1 MIEEE
6 DTIVDYTLLYSP
18 PTADMDYID
27 KINFNEYPVAA
38 HFAIVQQKG
47 YSYPRFR
54 SHEKIKIPKA
64 NCEDKFR
71 VTDIKKGDHV
81 IGRLFI
87 LADGHGGPGCSEYFV
102 RKTPVA
108 VENLCQHYD
117 PEVLIDPEVQSK
129 MQAEIKA
136 MIQQLDEEYLSK
148 KREELSQKKDDEHI
162 DNDGCT
168 LILNIFLG
176 EWLINVN
183 VGDSRTI
190 LISAPEPTPGK
201 PDLVETGGLLG
212 IDSDYKMDVVF
223 ASQDHKP
230 YLEHLAR
237 EILENGGEFVDSV
250 QNRVIKVDV
259 DKLKEDGN
267 RHTKRLALKNARIR
281 PKGYNASHDASCT
294 SSAADNQISDEF
306 SPDEQ
311 STDSAAV
318 NGWTTQSA
326 VRTTANNNSIN
337 NSNNNNNTQQP
348 SSPPSPK
355 ARRVPSLN
363 VARSCGDLD
372 FKMDPQHKI
381 ISCEPDVTFIRIKD
395 QPHGEHTILL
405 NGPHKEKRRHFL
417 FMSTDGTFDYMYEE
431 TAERQNRA
439 IAKVIG
445 PMIEDGEK
453 IGKYLLEEE
462 ERIKGE
468 TIEHNNE
475 EENDERLSEKEEQED
490 QGEQV
495 EKEEKKQQEEQVKEE
510 QEVKEGQEG
519 EISQV
524 IVAKDKRGRRE
535 GSKGRDEKKKEDDNA
550 RVVIESMEGDS
561 KTEDKSSKDTKAE
574 EGEFADEGNKE
585 TNTEEPMEVDDNEEK
600 EAPRIPLLYREL
612 TEEEMQARKIK
623 ERTLVYSARYFANRE
638 GAQGFFASTLQDY
651 DDCTIILVEI

>member
-1 MIEEE
+1 MSFKCYLIINSFSGYVFGDEDENQATQEVIEEE

-71 VTDIKKGDHV
+71 VTDIKKDDHV

-117 PEVLIDPEVQSK
+117 PEALIDPEVQNN

-267 RHTKRLALKNARIR
+267 RHAKRLALKNARIR
-281 PKGYNASHDASCT
+281 PKGYNASHDAPCA
-294 SSAADNQISDEF
+294 SSATDNQISDEF
-306 SPDEQ
+306 NPDEQ

-326 VRTTANNNSIN
+326 VRTTANNNSN
-337 NSNNNNNTQQP
+337 NNNNNNNNTQQP

-475 EENDERLSEKEEQED
+475 EENEERLSEKEEQE
-490 QGEQV
+490 GET
-495 EKEEKKQQEEQVKEE
+495 
-510 QEVKEGQEG
+510 
-519 EISQV
+519 SQV
-524 IVAKDKRGRRE
+524 VVVKDKRGRRE
-535 GSKGRDEKKKEDDNA
+535 GNKGRDESKKEDDNA

-561 KTEDKSSKDTKAE
+561 KTEEKSSQDTKTE
-574 EGEFADEGNKE
+574 EGELADEGNKE